1 MLKGL
6 LEHIARSL
14 VASPDKVSVEEEKDG
29 TTVILRLYV
38 DSADMGK
45 VIGRQGRT
53 AKAIRA
59 VIKAAAVKENVRA
72 VVDII

>member
-1 MLKGL
+1 LLKEL
-6 LEHIARSL
+6 LEHVARSL
-14 VASPDKVSVEEEKDG
+14 VTFPDKVSVEEEQDG
-29 TTVILRLYV
+29 ACVTLRLSV
-38 DSADMGK
+38 DSEDMGK

-59 VIKAAAVKENVRA
+59 VMKAAAVKENVRV